1 MRIGIS
7 IITTPGH
14 NIWNNGIGQNVYHL
28 ANTLARIPFV
38 EKVFLIN
45 TGDQESHAHGVGGIA
60 NEYSLL
66 SLAEAKD
73 NIDVAIELSGA
84 LDVSWIKRVRATG
97 SKVVYHNCGQPYASL
112 VEPTIF
118 DKPSFFG
125 EAERCD
131 AVWQLPKDNIF
142 NNMMGVIHRCPVYT
156 VPYLWDPI
164 FINQSITDIVDQ
176 KTKFGYEKHSL
187 RRGAT
192 ISIFEPNI
200 STVKMGVIPF
210 MICENVYSKKPKI
223 IKKVNFLNG
232 IEMSAHATFFHLV
245 NRSTLYQKNKLAIT
259 PREVFAH
266 TMANGS
272 NVVVAHQL
280 ECTDNYAYLD
290 ALYGNYPLVHNSPT
304 FSDVGYYYPDC
315 DIETGSASLIEAI
328 NSHDRNLE
336 NYTRTSKNFINKFS
350 PTNKTNINNYARAL
364 LSLT

>member
-45 TGDQESHAHGVGGIA
+45 TGDQDYHPVGAGNIA
-60 NEYSLL
+60 NEYPLL
-66 SLAEAKD
+66 SLTDAKD
-73 NIDVAIELSGA
+73 AVDVAIELSGA
-84 LDVSWIKRVRATG
+84 IEVSWIKRLRATG
-97 SKVVYHNCGQPYASL
+97 RKVVYHNCGQPHASL

-118 DKPSFFG
+118 GKPSFFG

-131 AVWQLPKDNIF
+131 AVWQLPKDAIF
-142 NNMMGVIHRCPVYT
+142 NNMMSVIHRCPVHT

-164 FINQSITDIVDQ
+164 FINQSIGEIAD
-176 KTKFGYEKHSL
+176 KKLKFGYKTKSL
-187 RRGAT
+187 RNGAV

-200 STVKMGVIPF
+200 SAVKMGVIPV
-210 MICENVYSKKPKI
+210 MICENTYSNNPTL

-232 IEMSAHATFFHLV
+232 IEMSTHATFFHLV
-245 NRSTLYQKNKLAIT
+245 NRSSLYQDNKLAIT
-259 PREVFAH
+259 PRDFFAH
-266 TMANGS
+266 VMANGS

-304 FSDVGYYYPDC
+304 FRDVGYYYPDC
-315 DIETGSASLIEAI
+315 DIDSGTEALIEAI
-328 NSHDRNLE
+328 TGHDANLDSHSEAN
-336 NYTRTSKNFINKFS
+336 KKFINKFS
-350 PTNKTNINNYARAL
+350 PLNKNNIDNYAKAL
-364 LSLT
+364 LSLI